1 MAIQRHPSPWVSD
14 TRSASPPNDP
24 FGGSLTNGTRA
35 LFLFDT
41 GTFNSDRDEDT
52 ARLKQ
57 VGATLLADAGV
68 TGVSLPD
75 DLVHEVV
82 RFGASELHAVCAVVG
97 GMAAQEAIKLIT
109 SQFVPLTGGLLY
121 VETAPG

>member
-1 MAIQRHPSPWVSD
+1 
-14 TRSASPPNDP
+14 
-24 FGGSLTNGTRA
+24 
-35 LFLFDT
+35 
-41 GTFNSDRDEDT
+41 
-52 ARLKQ
+52 
-57 VGATLLADAGV
+57 VGAALLADAGV
-68 TGVSLPD
+68 TGCALPD

-121 VETAPG
+121 NGMTCTTTLTNF